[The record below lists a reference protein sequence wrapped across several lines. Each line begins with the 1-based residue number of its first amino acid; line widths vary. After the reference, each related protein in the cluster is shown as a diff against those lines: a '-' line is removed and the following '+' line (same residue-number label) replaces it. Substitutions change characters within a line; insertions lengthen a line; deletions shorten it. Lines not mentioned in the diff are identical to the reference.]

1 MALFNVYLVVHP
13 RNRKWVVHPALVRP
27 IHQGS
32 KLLTTANLRMTEERG
47 PPDPQNH
54 LAIRWCQ
61 SHNSSQ
67 TTCLNV
73 NIYST
78 DLSIDLSIYLSI
90 YLSYVILCY
99 LILSFLIYLCSTGFK
114 PSAKNLSASRWNSTS
129 AKQPPSLPREIL
141 GSSSEVW

>member
-54 LAIRWCQ
+54 LAIR
-61 SHNSSQ
+61 
-67 TTCLNV
+67 
-73 NIYST
+73 
-78 DLSIDLSIYLSI
+78 
-90 YLSYVILCY
+90 
-99 LILSFLIYLCSTGFK
+99 
-114 PSAKNLSASRWNSTS
+114 
-129 AKQPPSLPREIL
+129 
-141 GSSSEVW
+141 